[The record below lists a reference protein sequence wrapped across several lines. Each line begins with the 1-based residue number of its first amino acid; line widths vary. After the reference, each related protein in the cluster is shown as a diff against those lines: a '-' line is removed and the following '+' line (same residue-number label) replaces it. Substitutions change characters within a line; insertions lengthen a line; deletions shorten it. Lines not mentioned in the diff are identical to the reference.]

1 MFQSEF
7 SVHRSTEMALVKVM
21 NDLLRASNHGLVS
34 ILVPLD
40 LSADLDTYLSNT
52 SLLMLVS
59 KCSWGSHGV
68 PQGSV
73 LGPIL
78 FSL

>member
-7 SVHRSTEMALVKVM
+7 SAHRSTETALVKVM

-34 ILVPLD
+34 ILVLLD

-52 SLLMLVS
+52 S
-59 KCSWGSHGV
+59 
-68 PQGSV
+68 
-73 LGPIL
+73 
-78 FSL
+78 